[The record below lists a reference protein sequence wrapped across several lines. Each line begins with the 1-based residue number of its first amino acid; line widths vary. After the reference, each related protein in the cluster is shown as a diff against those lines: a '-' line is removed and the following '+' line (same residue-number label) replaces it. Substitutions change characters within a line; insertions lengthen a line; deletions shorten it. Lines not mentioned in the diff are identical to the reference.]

1 MTASGALLVTVAV
14 GAFLGSGA
22 AFASNLLAGRIGDRR
37 REAAALNELVHEI
50 TLPAGSPP
58 HRAAARP
65 ARRRARPR
73 VREGAALGGDAPLRD
88 PLGEAGPGAG
98 VPRRHPLLDAMTL
111 ACNRF
116 LDESE
121 ADPAWY
127 QLFVMQ
133 LQARLG
139 DAVGRVA
146 DLSRGVDDL
155 EPGNAELQPTV
166 RGLEPPTAIGEP
178 LR

>member
-1 MTASGALLVTVAV
+1 MTFWSTLVTVAV

-50 TLPAGSPP
+50 HFRRVLRRIEPRLVPRADVLDPGYEKGRHSAATLRGEI
-58 HRAAARP
+58 RT
-65 ARRRARPR
+65 ARRALVP
-73 VREGAALGGDAPLRD
+73 GSAA
-88 PLGEAGPGAG
+88 
-98 VPRRHPLLDAMTL
+98 HPLLDAMTL

-121 ADPAWY
+121 ADPARY
-127 QLFVMQ
+127 QLFLMQ
-133 LQARLG
+133 LQARLS

-178 LR
+178 LL